1 MQYSLVKFFFFAL
14 FRLMHS
20 LALFWYSYFIFLFIC
35 RSLFICNHYHSLF
48 ADLCFELI
56 FCFSVCSVLFLRCI
70 FLYLSFLFRSSS
82 ITLAQK
88 TKKLVAD
95 CFTLFVPNRST
106 RPSYRS
112 LFLLISLR
120 VLTEAILL
128 LTSLASQNQVLR
140 LHLSKN
146 SYCLPHS
153 M

>member
-1 MQYSLVKFFFFAL
+1 
-14 FRLMHS
+14 MHS
-20 LALFWYSYFIFLFIC
+20 LALFRYSYFIFLFIY
-35 RSLFICNHYHSLF
+35 RSLFICDHYHRCL
-48 ADLCFELI
+48 LICFELI
-56 FCFSVCSVLFLRCI
+56 FCCSVFSVLFFRCI
-70 FLYLSFLFRSSS
+70 ILDLSFLFRSSS